1 MDLNWVKLNGFK
13 RFEKATLNTSG
24 KVVALVGPNEA
35 GKSSLL
41 KALTFLNNDRPFNR
55 DIHLTRNEEFEDLES
70 YFNNEEYPGNSLIF
84 LEDIPDQ
91 DRPKAVEKW
100 CKEKGLKCPEK
111 MSITYYLLDL
121 ATG

>member
-1 MDLNWVKLNGFK
+1 
-13 RFEKATLNTSG
+13 
-24 KVVALVGPNEA
+24 
-35 GKSSLL
+35 
-41 KALTFLNNDRPFNR
+41 
-55 DIHLTRNEEFEDLES
+55 
-70 YFNNEEYPGNSLIF
+70 

-121 ATG
+121 ATGEKQEKLIENSYQNSFAELYKNIIVVFSSSIKEQT